1 MPLSEFQLIE
11 KYFTHC
17 SVERSDV
24 LLGIGDDAA
33 LFKAPAG
40 AMLVAAVDT
49 LVVGAHFPTHTSPA
63 DIGYRALAV
72 NLSDFAAMGAEP
84 AWATL
89 ALTLPQAD
97 NDWLRDFSAGFC
109 GAARQYNVQLVGGDT
124 TKGPLT
130 VTVQLTGY
138 VPDGCALRR
147 SGAMRGDLIYVT
159 GTVGDA
165 GLALALLEGQC
176 ELTRQQQEYILN
188 RFYRPQPRVQQGM
201 ALRNLANAA
210 IDVSDGL
217 LADLNHILTASGVG
231 ATLIV
236 DHVPVSSPLKSVL
249 EQVGGWRLPLTAG
262 DDYELC
268 FTVPQEIKTEVEHLL
283 ERYPGGMTCIGMVEN
298 ETGLRCKFSSGQP
311 FEITAEGYD
320 HFRQQD

>member
-1 MPLSEFQLIE
+1 
-11 KYFTHC
+11 
-17 SVERSDV
+17 
-24 LLGIGDDAA
+24 
-33 LFKAPAG
+33 
-40 AMLVAAVDT
+40 
-49 LVVGAHFPTHTSPA
+49 
-63 DIGYRALAV
+63 
-72 NLSDFAAMGAEP
+72 
-84 AWATL
+84 
-89 ALTLPQAD
+89 
-97 NDWLRDFSAGFC
+97 
-109 GAARQYNVQLVGGDT
+109 
-124 TKGPLT
+124 LT

-147 SGAMRGDLIYVT
+147 SGAMPGDLIYVT

>member
-1 MPLSEFQLIE
+1 MSLSEFQLID
-11 KYFTHC
+11 KFFAHC

-40 AMLVAAVDT
+40 ATLVAAVDT
-49 LVVGAHFPTHTSPA
+49 LVEGVHFPNNTSAA

-89 ALTLPQAD
+89 ALTLPRAD
-97 NDWLRDFSAGFC
+97 DEWLREFSAGFC

-124 TKGPLT
+124 TKGSLT

-138 VPDGCALRR
+138 VPDGYALRR
-147 SGAMRGDLIYVT
+147 DAAKPGDLIYVT
-159 GTVGDA
+159 GTLGDA
-165 GLALALLEGQC
+165 GLALALLEDQC
-176 ELTRQQQEYILN
+176 KVTRQQQEYVLS
-188 RFYRPQPRVQQGM
+188 RFYRPQPRVQHGI

-210 IDVSDGL
+210 IDISDGL
-217 LADLNHILTASGVG
+217 LADLNHVLTASQVG

-236 DHVPVSSPLKSVL
+236 DHVPLSTALQSVL
-249 EQVGGWRLPLTAG
+249 QTVGGWRLPLTAG

-268 FTVPQEIKTEVEHLL
+268 FTVPQEKKAEVEHLL
-283 ERYPGGMTCIGMVEN
+283 GRYPGSMTCVGTVEN
-298 ETGLRCKFSSGQP
+298 EMGLRCQFSSGQQ
-311 FEITAEGYD
+311 FETSESGYD
-320 HFRQQD
+320 HFR